1 MVKHDDYMTPY
12 TAWADICKYLPK
24 DRKVWEVFRGD
35 GTSAQHIRQLGLD
48 VVCED
53 VDFFESSLGD
63 CVVTNAPFSILPKVL
78 ERLRALN
85 KPFVIIM
92 PCYVLT
98 TQYFQ
103 RLGFQPDLQLIVPRK
118 RIQFKKIVDGV
129 EVPTPGCSFDC
140 LYYCWK
146 MKLPED
152 IVFLT

>member
-118 RIQFKKIVDGV
+118 RIQFKKIADGV
-129 EVPTPGCSFDC
+129 EVPTPGCTVLGRFAPDTAAVD
-140 LYYCWK
+140 LNHK
-146 MKLPED
+146 
-152 IVFLT
+152 

>member
-12 TAWADICKYLPK
+12 KAWADICKYLPR
-24 DRKVWEVFRGD
+24 DRKVWEAFRGD
-35 GTSAQHIRQLGLD
+35 GTSAQHLRQLGLD

-53 VDFFESSLGD
+53 VDFFETSHGD
-63 CVVTNAPFSILPKVL
+63 CVVSNPPFSILPKVL

-85 KPFVIIM
+85 KSFVIIM
-92 PCYVLT
+92 PTYT
-98 TQYFQ
+98 MNTQYFQ
-103 RLGFQPDLQLIVPRK
+103 RLFKDIQVIVPSK
-118 RIQFKKIVDGV
+118 RIQFKKLVDGV

-146 MKLPED
+146 MNLPRD